1 MNRRFLILA
10 GAIVFYC
17 IPSLSFSQEGSA
29 DFPSISAEAG
39 HLYLSNRTN
48 RDVIFYLETA
58 NTSRTEHR
66 LAANSSATFT
76 GVPGDS
82 WFNIYVYSNNTHVT
96 YGLDAGTRHY
106 FEWNQAGILDVYK
119 MPAR

>member
-1 MNRRFLILA
+1 MNRQFLILVSVV
-10 GAIVFYC
+10 I
-17 IPSLSFSQEGSA
+17 LSCVSPLSYSQAGSA

-48 RDVIFYLETA
+48 SDVVFYLETA
-58 NTSRTEHR
+58 NTRRTEHR
-66 LAANSSATFT
+66 LAANSSATYT

-106 FEWNQAGILDVYK
+106 FEWNQAGILDVFR

>member
-1 MNRRFLILA
+1 MIRHFLIF
-10 GAIVFYC
+10 V
-17 IPSLSFSQEGSA
+17 SVVVLSSVSPLSYSQSGSA

-48 RDVIFYLETA
+48 SDVVFYLETA
-58 NTSRTEHR
+58 NTRRTEHR
-66 LAANSSATFT
+66 LAANSSATYT

-96 YGLDAGTRHY
+96 YGLDTGTRHY
-106 FEWNQAGILDVYK
+106 FEWNQAGTLDVFR

>member
-1 MNRRFLILA
+1 MTRQFLMLVISVILS
-10 GAIVFYC
+10 C
-17 IPSLSFSQEGSA
+17 ISPLSYSQAGSA
-29 DFPSISAEAG
+29 ELPSISAEAG
-39 HLYLSNRTN
+39 HLYLSHRTN
-48 RDVIFYLETA
+48 GDVVFYLETA
-58 NTSRTEHR
+58 NTQRTEHR
-66 LAANSSATFT
+66 LAANSSSTYT

-106 FEWNQAGILDVYK
+106 FEWNQAGILDVFR